1 MNPRGYAPRVQ
12 RCCFCGGAELRPHSE
27 ATYWSEFDLHFVEC
41 AGCRLI
47 FANPMPDLDTIVR
60 GNGALNALLV
70 SRGTISQYRA
80 GKEFASFL
88 EEIKP
93 GGDLLDVGCGEG
105 FLLLGVQENSSWTA
119 EGLEIV
125 ESAVAFAN
133 ERLGLTVHP
142 GTLETMKPGRAYD
155 FIRMNNVIEHVQDP
169 AVFLRAANRL
179 LKSGGRVYCS
189 TPNGFQDG
197 QVLKTANRRGL
208 RVNLLENHFF
218 YYHPRTLAALFAG
231 SGFKVRRAYS
241 EDVKHTLKDFGLT
254 PRPRASS
261 GKVEP
266 KLSDFQGRTQVE
278 FEISDEEI
286 RSFSQHPAVG
296 RWRLRLRKLAF
307 QARFPAALPIGHQ
320 QHLFAEK
327 IEDV

>member
-1 MNPRGYAPRVQ
+1 MNTCGYAPRAE
-12 RCCFCGGAELRPHSE
+12 RCCFCSGSVLRPHSE

-41 AGCRLI
+41 ARCGLI
-47 FANPMPDLDTIVR
+47 FANPLPDLDTIVR
-60 GNGALNALLV
+60 GNRALNILQV
-70 SRGTISQYRA
+70 SRGTISQYRG
-80 GKEFASFL
+80 GKEFTAVL
-88 EEIKP
+88 NRLKP
-93 GGDLLDVGCGEG
+93 DGVMLDVGCAEG
-105 FLLLGVQENSSWTA
+105 LWLLGVEENSSWRA

-133 ERLGLTVHP
+133 GRLGLTVHQ
-142 GTLETMKPGRAYD
+142 GTLETMKSDRAYD

-169 AVFLRAANRL
+169 VVFLRSANRL

-197 QVLKTANRRGL
+197 HVLKTANRRGC

-218 YYHPRTLAALFAG
+218 YYHPRTLARLFAG

-241 EDVKHTLKDFGLT
+241 EDAKHALQDFGLI
-254 PRPRASS
+254 PRLKNRR
-261 GKVEP
+261 GKAEP
-266 KLSDFQGRTQVE
+266 KLSDFQDRTNVE
-278 FEISDEEI
+278 FDLSDEEI
-286 RSFSQHPAVG
+286 QSFREHPTA
-296 RWRLRLRKLAF
+296 RWWRLRLRRLGV
-307 QARFPAALPIGHQ
+307 QVRFPTSLPIGHQ